1 MADAYV
7 AALRILQH
15 RWNSIAELRRKLAR
29 KEFTGDEIDGA
40 IEKLT
45 SEGWLDDERFAGALV
60 RTKTRRRV
68 GPMRIRQELQAAGVG
83 RETAARAIAENVDRE
98 TELEQLRALCEK
110 RNRILVRRLGDDFL
124 TTDEGRNKLVGY
136 LLKQGYDAAL
146 VLSVVRDLTREN
158 RSADHQRDP

>member
-1 MADAYV
+1 
-7 AALRILQH
+7 
-15 RWNSIAELRRKLAR
+15 
-29 KEFTGDEIDGA
+29 
-40 IEKLT
+40 
-45 SEGWLDDERFAGALV
+45 
-60 RTKTRRRV
+60 
-68 GPMRIRQELQAAGVG
+68 MRIRQELQAAGVG